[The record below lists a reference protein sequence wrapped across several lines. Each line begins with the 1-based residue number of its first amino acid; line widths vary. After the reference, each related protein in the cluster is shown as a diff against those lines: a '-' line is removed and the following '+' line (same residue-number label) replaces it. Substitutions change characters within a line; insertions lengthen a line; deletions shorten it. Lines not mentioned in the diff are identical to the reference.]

1 MRILVLGGTR
11 FIGRNVVE
19 RLHERGDEV
28 AVVHRGASEPA
39 DWIRIRH
46 FHADRKDLRSLASDI
61 RAFRPHAIVD
71 SFALTAGDVDA
82 ARGLPDVPT
91 VVLSSQDVYQAFAAL
106 RSGMWE
112 APVPLL
118 EQSELR
124 RVRHPYRGSGY
135 DGVPDDYDKLD
146 VEERWLARRAVVLR
160 LPMVYGPHDEQLRED
175 AILQRVRAGRLRI
188 PVGGGTLLWTRAHVD
203 DVASAVLAALDTRAA
218 DGMTLNIGESAVYPI
233 VAWYQQILDSAD
245 FPAELVQ
252 VPDAAVPADLALSKT
267 YHQHMLASVQRAM
280 ELLRWTPGDPVR
292 RVEES
297 VLWHLRHPSPAA
309 WSVERQQGDDAA
321 LTKALG

>member
-11 FIGRNVVE
+11 FIGRHVVE
-19 RLHERGDEV
+19 RLHARGDDV
-28 AVVHRGASEPA
+28 ALVHRGASEPA
-39 DWIRIRH
+39 DWVRVRH

-61 RAFRPHAIVD
+61 RTFRPDAIVD

-82 ARGLPDVPT
+82 ARELPDVPT

-112 APVPLL
+112 APVPLR
-118 EQSELR
+118 EDSELR

-135 DGVPDDYDKLD
+135 EGVPEDYEKLD

-175 AILQRVRAGRLRI
+175 PILQRVRAGRLRI
-188 PVGGGTLLWTRAHVD
+188 PVGGGTLLWTRGHVD
-203 DVASAVLAALDTRAA
+203 DVASAVLAAIDTRAA
-218 DGMTLNIGESAVYPI
+218 DGKALNIGESAVYPI

-245 FPAELVQ
+245 SPAELVQ
-252 VPDAAVPADLALSKT
+252 VPDAAVPVDFLLSKT
-267 YHQHMLASVQRAM
+267 HHQHILASVQRAM
-280 ELLRWTPGDPVR
+280 DLLQWRPGDPVR

-297 VLWHLRHPSPAA
+297 VLWHLRHPSPSG
-309 WSVERQQGDDAA
+309 WSVEKQLSDEAA
-321 LTKALG
+321 LAKAIG